1 MDIACGA
8 TTDQLSPGP
17 TSLDAIVAAYTEQI
31 DFVEGEGGQAVVM
44 ASRQLAASARHA
56 DDYREVYS
64 RILGQSNRT
73 VIIHW
78 LGEMFD
84 PALAEY
90 WGSDDLDQATESFL
104 AIISD
109 NADRIDGVKISLL
122 DKAREIDMRRRGF
135 PTVCGCTPGTKTSTP
150 TP

>member
-1 MDIACGA
+1 M
-8 TTDQLSPGP
+8 
-17 TSLDAIVAAYTEQI
+17 
-31 DFVEGEGGQAVVM
+31 
-44 ASRQLAASARHA
+44 
-56 DDYREVYS
+56 
-64 RILGQSNRT
+64 GQSNRT